1 MTTATYTRSDLDLF
15 SDEVLLDPYP
25 YLADLREQASVVHLT
40 AHNVWALTRYE
51 PNRAAMGN
59 WEVFSSKSAAFND
72 TMNQVLV
79 GTSLVADPPEHQR
92 LRAVLTENLS
102 PRALRGMKANIDA
115 AADEMVAELV
125 ERGTFDAMDDLG
137 RALPLRIVGDLIGV
151 DDTVR
156 ANMIRW
162 GEAAF
167 NCLGPMNDRTAESFP
182 IAGELFKWSMECKA
196 EDLMEGSIGRGI
208 FEAAA
213 RGEIPP
219 ENCGKIIHQY
229 VAAGVDSTITS
240 LGNAIYLLAT
250 HPDQFELIRRDR
262 SLIPAAFN
270 EVMRYEAPIHAF
282 GRYVT
287 QDFEIGGTV
296 IPGGSQA
303 ALLFGAGNRDP
314 RHYPEPDVFRV
325 ERNPVDHLSFGYG
338 PHSCAG
344 QGLAKLEIYAVLD
357 ALARRVRSFAIGTPT
372 RRIGNSTRSYDKLPV
387 VEISAA

>member
-1 MTTATYTRSDLDLF
+1 
-15 SDEVLLDPYP
+15 
-25 YLADLREQASVVHLT
+25 
-40 AHNVWALTRYE
+40 
-51 PNRAAMGN
+51 
-59 WEVFSSKSAAFND
+59 
-72 TMNQVLV
+72 
-79 GTSLVADPPEHQR
+79 
-92 LRAVLTENLS
+92 
-102 PRALRGMKANIDA
+102 MKANIDA
-115 AADEMVAELV
+115 TADEMVAQLV
-125 ERGTFDAMDDLG
+125 ERGRFDAMDDLG

-156 ANMIRW
+156 ANIIRW

-167 NCLGPMNDRTAESFP
+167 NCLGPMNERTGQSFP
-182 IAGELFKWSMECKA
+182 IAGELFKWSVECKA
-196 EDLMEGSIGRGI
+196 EDLKEGSMGRGI
-208 FEAAA
+208 FEAAD
-213 RGEIPP
+213 RGEIPH

-250 HPDQFELIRRDR
+250 HPDQFELIRQDR

-270 EVMRYEAPIHAF
+270 EVMRYEAPVHAF

-287 QDFEIGGTV
+287 QDFEIEGTV
-296 IPGGSQA
+296 MPGGSQA

-314 RHYPEPDVFRV
+314 RHYDDPDTFRI

-387 VEISAA
+387 VEITTGSLS